1 METPGPEE
9 TGSKRDR
16 VVILLLILALL
27 GGLLYARLQSNV
39 FPTASLSLPLSRTE
53 IVERARIFAGQH
65 GYDGRLWPL
74 DKADGTRKK
83 EIESITFTTFDEAKT
98 FLEYE
103 LGLSK
108 AGAIMRD
115 KVPVW
120 AWSVRFC
127 REFTIEQCRVWFAP
141 DGALVGYWRT
151 LEEERRL
158 PSLSHQEALLMA
170 SDFLKLEGKVQEG
183 TLKLVRDEANA
194 RVHRTDHSFTF
205 EDRREDFHGGKLRF
219 FVEVSGNMVTGYNR
233 YLFVP
238 DSWSRKYNNM
248 RSYNELLQRIANIF
262 YSTLQIISALVV
274 PWALSRKQMRWRF
287 AVFGGLTM
295 ALTGFLD
302 SVNDFESIQAAYDT
316 TSSYNDYLL
325 SYFGRS
331 GASALGSMLFGGLLF
346 GGADVVYRHFYPQR
360 VALEN
365 FLKPAG
371 FFTREGVKALYIGY
385 LVALVHLGWIVLY
398 YLLGEKINFWCP
410 SGIDSVEVLSA
421 TVPFYS
427 AISLGLHAA
436 SQEETVA
443 RIVGLSL
450 AWKATGRFWLANL
463 FQAVIWAFMHSSYPQ
478 QPCFARGVELTV
490 VGLFYGFIL
499 RRYGLLP
506 CFIGHYLL
514 DAFLDVK
521 PLLSVGPGQLWL
533 WLSSFLPLVPF
544 LLILL
549 VSIFVTRLRALQ
561 PQGAKADGAE
571 GDAALTNEA
580 LSKSM
585 GTASV
590 AATPAG
596 DGVHEVYVYKGFSRR
611 FRLIAGISA
620 LIVLTITFFIHLP
633 TCGDNARC
641 QIGREQAVAKA
652 RLILQKAG
660 VDVRNHIAVPVLSA
674 NVAMEEMQYLFEQV
688 KRARTLELSR
698 LTQPG
703 LVWSVSFFRFMD
715 PTEYRVEL
723 RADGSEYSID
733 LKEDDDAPGARLSE
747 EEAKALAL
755 SYIKRVH
762 PEYKDFKLSRLSRE
776 DEKNRRDYSLDFV
789 VPALKVGEA
798 EYKFYLQVV
807 GDLPC
812 NFAQAWSI
820 PDSWRYER
828 IKETKQ
834 DKIFATVRLYTKVII
849 VLVLLYW
856 VFCLLRAGVIRWRLP
871 LVVAAVL
878 ALVPVLEQINHW
890 PSFMAQYETH
900 LTEATYI
907 FNRFLQLVQHSA
919 SVFWQLFLALAL
931 SLGAFKILSPRT
943 TFGAVLTTA
952 FRPASSGLADR
963 LSQRQMWLD
972 GIVVAL
978 CGEALSQLK
987 ETITYFLYYFY
998 SPEIRGAQI
1007 DVLCS
1012 LSDYFSAVFSD
1023 VLDLPQSFL
1032 LAIAI
1037 YLIGAGMY
1045 MKFCRNFWFY
1055 MGFCLLYDLIM
1066 CSGERHWQDYL
1077 IALLSGLINSVIV
1090 WYFIAKLAKMNPV
1103 AYLLKI
1109 VLDDCLPFIYAIY
1122 AYGLPAFAPDMVAF
1136 LIYLLAPLAVLLY
1149 LGLRNRSL
1157 EREGTQQAPL

>member
-16 VVILLLILALL
+16 VALVLLILALL

-39 FPTASLSLPLSRTE
+39 FPTASLSLPLSRSE
-53 IVERARIFAGQH
+53 IVQRARSFAGQQ

-74 DKADGTRKK
+74 DKADGARKK
-83 EIESITFTTFDEAKT
+83 EIESITFTSFDEAKT

-103 LGLSK
+103 LGLSQ

-127 REFTIEQCRVWFAP
+127 REFTIEQCRVWLSP
-141 DGALVGYWRT
+141 DGALVGYLRT

-158 PSLSHQEALLMA
+158 PSLSHQEALYLA
-170 SDFLKLEGKVQEG
+170 SDFLKLEGRVQEG
-183 TLKLVRDEANA
+183 TLKLVRDETNA

-205 EDRREDFHGGKLRF
+205 EDKREDFHGGKLRH

-302 SVNDFESIQAAYDT
+302 CVNDFESIQAAYDT

-325 SYFGRS
+325 AYFGRS

-346 GGADVVYRHFYPQR
+346 GGADVVYRHFYPGR

-371 FFTREGVKALYIGY
+371 FFTREGSKALYIGY

-398 YLLGEKINFWCP
+398 YLLGEKFSFWCP

-427 AISLGLHAA
+427 AVSLGLHAA

-463 FQAVIWAFMHSSYPQ
+463 LQAVIWAFMHSSYPQ

-490 VGLFYGFIL
+490 VGLFYGFVL

-533 WLSSFLPLVPF
+533 WLSSFIPLVPF
-544 LLILL
+544 LLLFF
-549 VSIFVTRLRALQ
+549 VSLFVTRLRAAS
-561 PQGAKADGAE
+561 PQVDGE
-571 GDAALTNEA
+571 TSVHETGDAALTNEA
-580 LSKSM
+580 VSKSF
-585 GTASV
+585 GTTV
-590 AATPAG
+590 ATATPVG
-596 DGVHEVYVYKGFSRR
+596 DSVHDVYVYKGFSRR
-611 FRLIAGISA
+611 FRLIAGISS
-620 LIVLTITFFIHLP
+620 LVLLTITFFIHLP
-633 TCGDNARC
+633 TCGDDARC
-641 QIGREQAVAKA
+641 QIGREQAVTRA

-660 VDVRNHIAVPVLSA
+660 INVKNHIAVPVLSA

-688 KRARTLELSR
+688 KRPRTLELSR
-698 LTQPG
+698 MTQPG

-723 RADGSEYSID
+723 RADGSEYSLD
-733 LKEDDDAPGARLSE
+733 LKEDDDAPGARLAE
-747 EEAKALAL
+747 EDAKALAL
-755 SYIKRVH
+755 AYIRRVH

-789 VPALKVGEA
+789 VPSLKVGEA

-812 NFAQAWSI
+812 NFAQAWTI

-900 LTEATYI
+900 LTEATYV

-931 SLGAFKILSPRT
+931 SLGAFRILSPRS
-943 TFGAVLTTA
+943 TFAAILTTA
-952 FRPASSGLADR
+952 FRPRGLQDR
-963 LSQRQMWLD
+963 LFQKEMWLD
-972 GIVVAL
+972 GIIVAL

-987 ETITYFLYYFY
+987 ETLTYFLYYFY

-1023 VLDLPQSFL
+1023 LLDLPQSFL

-1090 WYFIAKLAKMNPV
+1090 WFFIAKLAKLNPV

-1136 LIYLLAPLAVLLY
+1136 LIYLLAPMAVLLY
-1149 LGLRNRSL
+1149 LSLRNRSL
-1157 EREGTQQAPL
+1157 SREAPQQMP